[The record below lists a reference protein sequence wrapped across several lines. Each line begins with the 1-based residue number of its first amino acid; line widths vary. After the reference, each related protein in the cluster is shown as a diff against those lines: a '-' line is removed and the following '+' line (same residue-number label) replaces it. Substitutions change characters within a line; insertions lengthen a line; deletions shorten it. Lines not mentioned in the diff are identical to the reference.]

1 MIKINL
7 VAETPAAASSIQ
19 VERPKFSLGAK
30 QGDII
35 LLIVLALGL
44 IVVGTQW
51 FLLTSKRSDLKE
63 IENERR
69 RERDELMVYIKKV
82 EELEARRE
90 LLRHKINVI
99 NELKRNQQGPV
110 RILDEVSRALPE
122 LVWLG
127 SLKLVGNS
135 VQLSG
140 SAMDENAVANYI
152 SNLDASPFFD
162 EPVLKNLSRARGDT
176 FGFSLTFAFNNAP
189 PEIEA
194 AEDSQAASSG
204 R

>member
-7 VAETPAAASSIQ
+7 VAETPAAASIQ
-19 VERPKFSLGAK
+19 AERPQFSLGAK

-44 IVVGTQW
+44 VVVGTQW
-51 FLLTSKRSDLKE
+51 FLLTSKRSDLRE
-63 IENERR
+63 VENQRR
-69 RERDELMVYIKKV
+69 RERDELLVYIKKV

-90 LLRHKINVI
+90 ALRNKINVI

-127 SLKLVGNS
+127 SLKLVGNN
-135 VQLSG
+135 VELGG

-162 EPVLKNLSRARGDT
+162 EPVLKNLSRGRGDT
-176 FGFSLTFAFNNAP
+176 FGFSLSFKFNNAP

-204 R
+204 Q

>member
-7 VAETPAAASSIQ
+7 VAETPAAASIQ
-19 VERPKFSLGAK
+19 AERPQFSLGAK

-44 IVVGTQW
+44 LVVGTQW
-51 FLLTSKRSDLKE
+51 FLLTSKRSDLRE
-63 IENERR
+63 VENQRR
-69 RERDELMVYIKKV
+69 RERDELLVYIKKV

-90 LLRHKINVI
+90 ALRNKINVI

-127 SLKLVGNS
+127 SLKLVGNN
-135 VQLSG
+135 VELGG

-162 EPVLKNLSRARGDT
+162 EPVLKNLSRGRGDT
-176 FGFSLTFAFNNAP
+176 FGFSLSFKFNNAP

>member
-7 VAETPAAASSIQ
+7 VAETPAAASIQ
-19 VERPKFSLGAK
+19 AERPQFSLGAK

-51 FLLTSKRSDLKE
+51 FLLTSKRAELRE
-63 IENERR
+63 VERQRR
-69 RERDELMVYIKKV
+69 RERDELLVYIKKV

-90 LLRHKINVI
+90 ALRHKINVI

-122 LVWLG
+122 LVWLTKM
-127 SLKLVGNS
+127 SLKGNA
-135 VQLSG
+135 VEVAG

-162 EPVLKNLSRARGDT
+162 EPVLKNLSRGRGDT
-176 FGFSLTFAFNNAP
+176 FGFGLNFVFNNAP
-189 PEIEA
+189 PEIQA
-194 AEDSQAASSG
+194 AEDSPAAGSG
-204 R
+204 Q

>member
-7 VAETPAAASSIQ
+7 VAETPAAATVQ
-19 VERPKFSLGAK
+19 AERPQFSLGAK
-30 QGDII
+30 QGDVI

-44 IVVGTQW
+44 VVVGTQW
-51 FLLTSKRSDLKE
+51 FLLTSKRSELRE
-63 IENERR
+63 IENQRR
-69 RERDELMVYIKKV
+69 RERDELLVYIKKV

-90 LLRHKINVI
+90 ALRHKINVI

-127 SLKLVGNS
+127 KLTLKGNA
-135 VQLSG
+135 VELSG

-152 SNLDASPFFD
+152 SNIDASPFFD
-162 EPVLKNLSRARGDT
+162 EPVLKNLSRGRGDT

-204 R
+204 Q

>member
-7 VAETPAAASSIQ
+7 VAETPAAASIQ
-19 VERPKFSLGAK
+19 AERPQFSLGAK

-44 IVVGTQW
+44 VVVGTQW

-63 IENERR
+63 VENQRR
-69 RERDELMVYIKKV
+69 RERDELLVYIKKV

-90 LLRHKINVI
+90 ALRNKINVI

-127 SLKLVGNS
+127 SLKLVGNN
-135 VQLSG
+135 VELGG

-162 EPVLKNLSRARGDT
+162 EPVLKNLSRGRGDT
-176 FGFSLTFAFNNAP
+176 FGFSLSFKFNNAP

-204 R
+204 Q

>member
-7 VAETPAAASSIQ
+7 VAETPAASSIQ
-19 VERPKFSLGAK
+19 AERPQFSLGAK
-30 QGDII
+30 QGDIV

-51 FLLTSKRSDLKE
+51 FLLTNKRSDLQE
-63 IENERR
+63 IENQRR
-69 RERDELMVYIKKV
+69 LERDELLVYIKKV

-90 LLRHKINVI
+90 ALRHKINVI

-127 SLKLVGNS
+127 NLKLVGNN
-135 VQLSG
+135 VEISG

-162 EPVLKNLSRARGDT
+162 EPVLRNLSRARGDT
-176 FGFSLTFAFNNAP
+176 FSFSLGFAFNNAP

-194 AEDSQAASSG
+194 VEDSQAASSG
-204 R
+204 Q

>member
-7 VAETPAAASSIQ
+7 VAETPAAASIQ
-19 VERPKFSLGAK
+19 AERPQFSLGAK

-35 LLIVLALGL
+35 LFIVLAVSLV
-44 IVVGTQW
+44 VVGTQW
-51 FLLTSKRSDLKE
+51 FLLTSQRSGLRE
-63 IENERR
+63 VERQRR
-69 RERDELMVYIKKV
+69 RERDELLVYIKKV
-82 EELEARRE
+82 ELLEARRE
-90 LLRHKINVI
+90 ALRHKINVI

-122 LVWLG
+122 LVWLTKLT
-127 SLKLVGNS
+127 LKGNE
-135 VQLSG
+135 VAVTG
-140 SAMDENAVANYI
+140 NAMDENAVANYI
-152 SNLDASPFFD
+152 SNLDGSPFFD
-162 EPVLKNLSRARGDT
+162 EPVLKNLARGKGDT
-176 FGFSLTFAFNNAP
+176 FSFGLTFVFTSAP

>member
-127 SLKLVGNS
+127 SLKLVGNN
-135 VQLSG
+135 VELGG

-162 EPVLKNLSRARGDT
+162 EPVLKNLARSRGDT
-176 FGFSLTFAFNNAP
+176 FAFSLTFAFNNSP

-204 R
+204 Q

>member
-7 VAETPAAASSIQ
+7 VAETPAAASIQ
-19 VERPKFSLGAK
+19 AERPQFSLGAK

-35 LLIVLALGL
+35 LLIVLALSL
-44 IVVGTQW
+44 LVVGTQW
-51 FLLTSKRSDLKE
+51 FLLTSKRSELRE
-63 IENERR
+63 IENQRR
-69 RERDELMVYIKKV
+69 RERDELLVYIKKV

-90 LLRHKINVI
+90 ALRHKINVI

-127 SLKLVGNS
+127 KLTLKGNA
-135 VQLSG
+135 VELAG

-152 SNLDASPFFD
+152 SNIDASPFFD
-162 EPVLKNLSRARGDT
+162 EPVLKNLSRGRGDT

-194 AEDSQAASSG
+194 AGDSQAASSG
-204 R
+204 Q

>member
-7 VAETPAAASSIQ
+7 VAETPAAASIQ
-19 VERPKFSLGAK
+19 AERPQFSLGAK
-30 QGDII
+30 QGDIV

-51 FLLTSKRSDLKE
+51 FLLTSKRSELRE
-63 IENERR
+63 VERQRR
-69 RERDELMVYIKKV
+69 RERDELLVYIKKV

-90 LLRHKINVI
+90 ALRHKINVI
-99 NELKRNQQGPV
+99 NELKRNQRGPV

-122 LVWLG
+122 LVWLT
-127 SLKLVGNS
+127 SLELKGNN
-135 VQLSG
+135 VQLGG

-162 EPVLKNLSRARGDT
+162 EPVLKNLSRSRGDT
-176 FGFSLTFAFNNAP
+176 FSFGLSFVFNNAP
-189 PEIEA
+189 PELAA
-194 AEDSQAASSG
+194 AEGSQAAGSG
-204 R
+204 Q

>member
-7 VAETPAAASSIQ
+7 VAETPAAASIQ
-19 VERPKFSLGAK
+19 AERPQFSLGAK

-35 LLIVLALGL
+35 LLIVLALSL
-44 IVVGTQW
+44 LVVGTQW
-51 FLLTSKRSDLKE
+51 FLLTSKRSELRE
-63 IENERR
+63 IENQRR
-69 RERDELMVYIKKV
+69 RERDELLVYIKKV

-90 LLRHKINVI
+90 ALRHKINVI

-127 SLKLVGNS
+127 KLTLKGNA
-135 VQLSG
+135 VELAG

-152 SNLDASPFFD
+152 SNIDASPFFD
-162 EPVLKNLSRARGDT
+162 EPVLKNLSRGRGDT

-194 AEDSQAASSG
+194 AEGSQAASSG
-204 R
+204 Q

>member
-1 MIKINL
+1 
-7 VAETPAAASSIQ
+7 VTSCWSI
-19 VERPKFSLGAK
+19 
-30 QGDII
+30 
-35 LLIVLALGL
+35 
-44 IVVGTQW
+44 
-51 FLLTSKRSDLKE
+51 SDLRE
-63 IENERR
+63 VENQRR
-69 RERDELMVYIKKV
+69 RERDELLVYIKKV

-90 LLRHKINVI
+90 ALRNKINII

-127 SLKLVGNS
+127 SLKLVGNN
-135 VQLSG
+135 VELGG

-162 EPVLKNLSRARGDT
+162 EPVLKNLSRGRGDT
-176 FGFSLTFAFNNAP
+176 FGFSLSFKFNNAP

-204 R
+204 Q